1 MALTQEEERAPLSD
15 RPASER
21 GGTMSIIAKPSALCG
36 PSRLARWGLV
46 MGMMLVS
53 WGMGAA
59 IPIMEAGAQA
69 PGVWGGPGVAP
80 PTAPAPPMTPYYY
93 PGPYDPR
100 AFYPPPYY
108 PPQHF
113 YPCPRVWVPGY
124 YDAYGNWVFGYYHYE
139 CY

>member
-1 MALTQEEERAPLSD
+1 MGPIEKRCAAGRRRRLLCPCLVA
-15 RPASER
+15 
-21 GGTMSIIAKPSALCG
+21 GII
-36 PSRLARWGLV
+36 
-46 MGMMLVS
+46 LVS
-53 WGMGAA
+53 WGLGAVLSTQ
-59 IPIMEAGAQA
+59 EAAAQA

-80 PTAPAPPMTPYYY
+80 PSAPASPPPPYYY

-108 PPQHF
+108 PPNAF

-124 YDAYGNWVFGYYHYE
+124 YDAYGNWVFGYYRYQ

>member
-1 MALTQEEERAPLSD
+1 MK
-15 RPASER
+15 
-21 GGTMSIIAKPSALCG
+21 SIEKRCAEG
-36 PSRLARWGLV
+36 RRSRLLCPCLV
-46 MGMMLVS
+46 AGIILVGWS
-53 WGMGAA
+53 LGAVTLTR
-59 IPIMEAGAQA
+59 EAAAQA

-80 PTAPAPPMTPYYY
+80 PSASPPPYYY

-108 PPQHF
+108 PPNAF

-124 YDAYGNWVFGYYHYE
+124 YDAYGNWVFGYYRYQ